1 MEEIKSLLMIT
12 IGLVIAFGFI
22 SIFHLILIDNKLD
35 KILDNKKDTNQK
47 KQVGQIHSKEAQGE
61 NH

>member
-1 MEEIKSLLMIT
+1 MEEIKTLLMLT

-22 SIFHLILIDNKLD
+22 SIFHLILIDHKLD

-47 KQVGQIHSKEAQGE
+47 REE
-61 NH
+61 